1 MDSEERNIKII
12 SPFLSKRGIM
22 EVIMTTDLDIDL
34 VKKGK
39 VRETYKIDDNLLMVA
54 TDRLSA
60 FDVVFN
66 EGIPYKGTVLTMLSK
81 FWFGKTKEIIEN
93 HLISMDI
100 PDNLPA
106 YLKGRSMIVKE
117 TVPLKAECV
126 VRGYI
131 TGSGWKEYQKSGSV
145 CGIKLPEGL
154 RNGSKLEEPIFTP
167 STKAETGHDENISFE
182 KMIEIVGKDAAEE
195 ARTKSIELYKFAR
208 DYAESRGLVLADTK
222 FEFGFLGDKLILI
235 DEIFTPDSSR
245 YWVKEEYDKGELLSL
260 DKQYVRDFLEKT
272 AWDKNPPPPA
282 LPEDVI
288 KKTSER
294 YLKSYEMLTGR
305 SILEDIKS
313 FKD

>member
-1 MDSEERNIKII
+1 
-12 SPFLSKRGIM
+12 M
-22 EVIMTTDLDIDL
+22 EVIMTTDLDLEL

-39 VRETYKIDDNLLMVA
+39 VRETYKVDEGLLMVA

-66 EGIPYKGTVLTMLSK
+66 EGIPYKGTVLNMISK
-81 FWFGKTKEIIEN
+81 FWFEKTKDIIEN
-93 HLISMDI
+93 HLITMDI
-100 PDNLPA
+100 PEGLPD

-117 TVPLKAECV
+117 TKPLLAECV

-131 TGSGWKEYQKSGSV
+131 TGSGWKEYQQSGSV

-154 RNGSKLEEPIFTP
+154 HNGSKLEEPIFTP

-182 KMIEIVGKDAAEE
+182 KMIEVVGKDAAEE
-195 ARTKSIELYKFAR
+195 TKAKSLELYKFTR
-208 DYAESRGLVLADTK
+208 DYAESRGLILADTK
-222 FEFGFLGDKLILI
+222 FEFGHLGDKIILI

-245 YWVKEEYDKGELLSL
+245 YWVKEEYDKGSLLSL
-260 DKQYVRDFLEKT
+260 DKQYVRDFLEKSG
-272 AWDKNPPPPA
+272 WNKSPPPPS

-305 SILEDIKS
+305 SVLDDIKKS
-313 FKD
+313 FK